1 MFNFSLYAENYIK
14 IIYDVGDDII
24 TNVDIKNQYKYLL
37 LVDENFNKLSEDKG
51 LFIAKEEALK
61 DKIKAN
67 EIKKN
72 FKFGDNNKLIDQI
85 IKDYFK
91 RLNITSDDQL
101 IALIKSFGLTQ
112 NYLRQKFEIDTLW
125 KELIFF
131 KFNNKIFID
140 EVKIKDKIKKDIL
153 STKKSFLLSEILFEL
168 KDNENL
174 KQKFKIIQK
183 DITKNGFDASASL
196 FSISSSSKQGG
207 KIGWINENQLSKEI
221 LRNITQLKIDEITN
235 PIKVSSG
242 FIILKVNDVKKVTQ
256 SKDINKEFD
265 KIVSYERNRKLNEY
279 SNIFYKK
286 LKINTFINER

>member
-67 EIKKN
+67 EIKKI